1 MSFWVSISIWNST
14 SSVSSRSARPGRRSV
29 TILNQRSAS
38 RRMGSSSGGGGKDAG
53 HPGREALPVQRLDLQ
68 LPGPG
73 PGQRVVARP
82 PAVLRLGPGGPDP
95 ALPGEAVERGVER
108 SLLDSQC
115 VPRHLLDPLADAP
128 AVQGGAVQGLEDQQV
143 EGAAQDFG
151 VPGAHG
157 FLSVSEGSE
166 DLTPG
171 GGNWLQRAERR
182 TGGRAEGRM
191 LRTRGPTRRSRAARI
206 RAAVRLG

>member
-1 MSFWVSISIWNST
+1 MSFWVSISIWNSP

-95 ALPGEAVERGVER
+95 ALPGEAGERGVER

-157 FLSVSEGSE
+157 FLSVSEGYAI
-166 DLTPG
+166 
-171 GGNWLQRAERR
+171 R
-182 TGGRAEGRM
+182 
-191 LRTRGPTRRSRAARI
+191 RGPAPNGCNPGPKDRFPVGGRSRARPELTTRRPVSTFGSLAQGP
-206 RAAVRLG
+206 L